1 MKNLNKLNNLVKIK
15 EKQIN
20 EKKLIK
26 LRMRVNQMFF
36 NEYLS
41 KSEIAKKKK
50 VSRPFVIAWTK
61 SKKQNFTKDDRGWKK
76 GKRRKWNKNIEK
88 KIKNIFQ

>member
-26 LRMRVNQMFF
+26 LRMRVNQMACTQ
-36 NEYLS
+36 NLGH
-41 KSEIAKKKK
+41 
-50 VSRPFVIAWTK
+50 FV
-61 SKKQNFTKDDRGWKK
+61 
-76 GKRRKWNKNIEK
+76 
-88 KIKNIFQ
+88 